1 MSMQNRQ
8 TAQKLSVLAA
18 LSLLSASAL
27 GGGYTGFESLS
38 EGVSG
43 PSFTDGG
50 ITFFGL
56 NNDSGINPDGSL
68 FGPGEYGTD
77 FLVENATLAIN
88 DFPDTLGGS
97 NALSWGQPWAWIPGE
112 NLSINI
118 VSTFSMTT
126 NSIETDGSLD
136 LLYFE
141 NGPWG
146 GITIELL
153 ATLGGEVVNSD
164 SIVISD
170 LGGRDGLFGD
180 QLSVSGVAFDTLT
193 VNARFDDGTST
204 AFAGL
209 VDNVS
214 ITPAP
219 SSLAV
224 MLAGTVIVR
233 RRRGSCTL

>member
-1 MSMQNRQ
+1 MSTHKRS
-8 TAQKLSVLAA
+8 LFSSLAA
-18 LSLLSASAL
+18 LSMLPVLSTSVLA
-27 GGGYTGFESLS
+27 GGFTGFEDPR
-38 EGVSG
+38 EGFMG
-43 PSFTDGG
+43 DSFSDGG
-50 ITFFGL
+50 ITFFGM
-56 NNDSGINPDGSL
+56 NTNSGLNPDGSL
-68 FGPGEYGTD
+68 FKPGEYGTD
-77 FLVENATLAIN
+77 FIVENATLAIN
-88 DFPDTLGGS
+88 DYPDTLSGS
-97 NALSWGQPWAWIPGE
+97 NALSFGTNYIAGD

-118 VSTFSMTT
+118 VSNFSMTT
-126 NSIETDGSLD
+126 NSIETDGSFD

-153 ATLGGEVVNSD
+153 ATLGGEIVNSD

-170 LGGRDGLFGD
+170 LGGRDSLIGD
-180 QLSVSGVAFDTLT
+180 RLSVSGVAFDTLS

-204 AFAGL
+204 VFAGL

-219 SSLAV
+219 STLAV
-224 MLAGTVIVR
+224 MLAGTMIVR

>member
-1 MSMQNRQ
+1 MSSHKF
-8 TAQKLSVLAA
+8 TSFAA

-27 GGGYTGFESLS
+27 AGGYTGFESLS
-38 EGVSG
+38 EGASG

-56 NNDSGINPDGSL
+56 NNDSGLNPDGSL
-68 FGPGEYGTD
+68 FGPGEYGSD
-77 FLVENATLAIN
+77 FIIENATLAIN
-88 DFPDTLGGS
+88 DFPDTLSGS
-97 NALSWGQPWAWIPGE
+97 NALSWGQSWAWIPGE

-153 ATLGGEVVNSD
+153 ATLDGEVVNSD
-164 SIVISD
+164 SILISD
-170 LGGRDGLFGD
+170 RGGRDGLIGD
-180 QLSVSGVAFDTLT
+180 RLSVSGVAFDTLS

-204 AFAGL
+204 VFAGL

-219 SSLAV
+219 STLAV
-224 MLAGTVIVR
+224 LLAGTAIVR
-233 RRRGSCTL
+233 RRRGSCSL